1 MNDETV
7 AIWYVNDRLEDI
19 AKYRGRPDAMY
30 RKILQFQLELV
41 KIVESNTYED
51 DDRPDEWPDINAIE
65 AEAEQEALKQLEE
78 LLTNEK
84 ESKD

>member
-19 AKYRGRPDAMY
+19 AKYRDKPNKMY

-41 KIVESNTYED
+41 RIVEGNVYKND
-51 DDRPDEWPDINAIE
+51 NRPDEWPDMDAIE

-78 LLTNEK
+78 ILTNER